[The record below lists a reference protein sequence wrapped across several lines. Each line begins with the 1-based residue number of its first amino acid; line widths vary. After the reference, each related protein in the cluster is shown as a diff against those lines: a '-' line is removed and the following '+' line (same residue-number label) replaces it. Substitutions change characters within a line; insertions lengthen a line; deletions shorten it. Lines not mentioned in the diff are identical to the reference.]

1 MPAQAVRSRHQDPTG
16 GQPLVADRT
25 RAKLL
30 EAAREVFAECGYYDT
45 TIREICRRAHANIA
59 AVNYHYRGK
68 LGLYT
73 AVLRQSVGPAQ
84 NDAVRKA
91 LDQDAAP
98 EEILRQVIRTRL
110 KQVCGSDRFNWRF
123 RLMVHELAQPTP
135 AMSRVIDETMRPI
148 YNRLR
153 ELVGAIIHLPRDHEK
168 TRLCTHSIIG
178 QVAHYAHS
186 RRVLARLWPELK
198 MTPKQLEKIANHITE
213 FSLAYLRA
221 ASSAPSRNARPRRRK

>member
-1 MPAQAVRSRHQDPTG
+1 M
-16 GQPLVADRT
+16 VADRT
-25 RAKLL
+25 RSKLL
-30 EAAREVFAECGYYDT
+30 EAAREVFAERGYYRT
-45 TIREICRRAHANIA
+45 TIRQICSHARTNIA
-59 AVNYHYRGK
+59 AVNYHFGGK

-73 AVLRQSVGPAQ
+73 AVLRQSVGSAQ
-84 NDAVRKA
+84 NEAIHKA
-91 LDQDAAP
+91 FDQDAAP
-98 EEILRQVIRTRL
+98 EEILRQVIRARL
-110 KQVCGSDRFNWRF
+110 NEACGSDRFNWRF

-198 MTPKQLEKIANHITE
+198 MTPEQLEKIANHIAE

-221 ASSAPSRNARPRRRK
+221 ASSVPPRNARHGRRK